1 MEGPE
6 YVANLGRAARTG
18 RLRRLWREE
27 DRRRYAELI
36 VHGLAFSWLDSA
48 LERHFVRHTDS
59 AVTPRPTPLAAFL
72 AHAPWIPQTAVPGAP
87 AEGTA

>member
-1 MEGPE
+1 M
-6 YVANLGRAARTG
+6 
-18 RLRRLWREE
+18 
-27 DRRRYAELI
+27 
-36 VHGLAFSWLDSA
+36 HGLAFSWLDSA